1 MLKWMGTIS
10 AMAAAAVMYEKMKID
25 RRSELET
32 VASIELR
39 KVLRYAAP
47 PTFLARLSTSLFSVS
62 RCAAVMFCASVA

>member
-10 AMAAAAVMYEKMKID
+10 AMAAAAVLYEKMKID

-47 PTFLARLSTSLFSVS
+47 PTFLARVSSIHESETPLHWLSK
-62 RCAAVMFCASVA
+62 AAGN